1 MDSREEQTLAEVVQP
16 QYHTWSP
23 QLEVDGAT
31 IPWNASIWDYQR
43 GHFTHVAKAL
53 EQPLLQ
59 PKDMDAARKL
69 KQHELFMTL
78 KWDLAMVSSQSYTF
92 IYLSVNRFFLL
103 LT

>member
-1 MDSREEQTLAEVVQP
+1 MAE
-16 QYHTWSP
+16 
-23 QLEVDGAT
+23 
-31 IPWNASIWDYQR
+31 
-43 GHFTHVAKAL
+43 AL

-78 KWDLAMVSSQSYTF
+78 KRDLAMVSSQSYTF